1 MEFPLGTKNHQRK
14 AVDKFVARKKNTHL
28 DTIDFNKMV
37 INFLIFFFLFW
48 TRYFFTKDTFSQKNG
63 SDKRK

>member
-14 AVDKFVARKKNTHL
+14 AVDKFVARKKKYSPRHYRFQQDGHKFL
-28 DTIDFNKMV
+28 D
-37 INFLIFFFLFW
+37 FLFS
-48 TRYFFTKDTFSQKNG
+48 FFGQDTFSQKNG